1 MDDEVFKC
9 SFQFTHTKYD
19 VDLKRSNIFCSTDES
34 FRAQR
39 LFLLAPSGYR
49 FTALI
54 DVNPTRFRKIKVAG
68 ICLENIY
75 KNDNL

>member
-1 MDDEVFKC
+1 MDDKVFKC
-9 SFQFTHTKYD
+9 SFQFKYTKYE
-19 VDLKRSNIFCSTDES
+19 VDLKKSNIFCGTEES
-34 FRAQR
+34 FVAQR

-68 ICLENIY
+68 KLF
-75 KNDNL
+75 

>member
-1 MDDEVFKC
+1 MFKC
-9 SFQFTHTKYD
+9 SFQFKYTEYE
-19 VDLKRSNIFCSTDES
+19 VELKRSNIFCGTDRS

-49 FTALI
+49 FTALV

-68 ICLENIY
+68 RNYLQ
-75 KNDNL
+75 